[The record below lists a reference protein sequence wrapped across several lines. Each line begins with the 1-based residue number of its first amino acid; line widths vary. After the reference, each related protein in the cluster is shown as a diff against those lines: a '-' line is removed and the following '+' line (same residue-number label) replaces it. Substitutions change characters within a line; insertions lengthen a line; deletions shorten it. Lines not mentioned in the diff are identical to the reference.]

1 MSQLI
6 IGLTGGIGSGK
17 STVAKL
23 FRKYGVPVVDVDLI
37 AREVVEPGKEAWRK
51 IIEHFGE
58 KILLPNQ
65 QIDRK
70 KLGNIIFQDE
80 KERKI
85 LNEITHPIIIRTAI
99 ENAKELEKKNSY
111 VIVDIPLLFES
122 KREKLFD
129 QIIVVYVP
137 FAIQLKRLM
146 KRDQIS
152 KEEAIRKMKSQI
164 DLEEKKK
171 KADIVIYNDKGIE
184 QTEEQVV
191 KIITDWQS
199 KRF

>member
-1 MSQLI
+1 MI